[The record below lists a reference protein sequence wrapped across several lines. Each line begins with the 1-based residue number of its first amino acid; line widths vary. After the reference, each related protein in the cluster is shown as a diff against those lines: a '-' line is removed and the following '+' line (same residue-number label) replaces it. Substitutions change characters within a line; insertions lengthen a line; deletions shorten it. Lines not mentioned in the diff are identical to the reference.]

1 MLASQFGEA
10 DGIQVSSLMYAAF
23 ILILLTLV
31 VNILAQRLVKQLS
44 LKY

>member
-31 VNILAQRLVKQLS
+31 VNIAQRLVKQLS

>member
-1 MLASQFGEA
+1 
-10 DGIQVSSLMYAAF
+10 MYAAF
-23 ILILLTLV
+23 ILILLTLI